1 MKKYILTLFLGSL
14 VASCS
19 TRRYIQE
26 SVNLKPQ
33 EDKYHVQA
41 KLVKVRP
48 TMRGYKHTFVTDK
61 TRDTLYRTFQ
71 TRLDIDS
78 CYMVWKTKLD
88 K

>member
-1 MKKYILTLFLGSL
+1 MKTLIIIAAIGLF
-14 VASCS
+14 SCS
-19 TRRYIQE
+19 TKRYLTE
-26 SVNLKPQ
+26 SINLKPQ
-33 EDKYHVQA
+33 EDKYHVQS
-41 KLVKVRP
+41 KLVAIKR
-48 TMRGYKHTFVTDK
+48 TGRGFKHTFVTDK

>member
-1 MKKYILTLFLGSL
+1 MKLLPVIALIILS
-14 VASCS
+14 SCS
-19 TRRYIQE
+19 TKRYLTE

-61 TRDTLYRTFQ
+61 AKDTIYRYYQRPLQ
-71 TRLDIDS
+71 TDS